1 MIWKQVSELYNIITS
16 NCTGHIELDGLKTKI
31 HTLLKQAD
39 FSNKTIS
46 DLVDAKK
53 QSDGEIDKLRE
64 QLHAE
69 QTAKDRAV
77 HTQSDITR
85 AAYQKALAL
94 DKRIIEQQSQI
105 ENYKRDVEKLQNDK
119 KAMYADSVDQRRQ
132 AWTDVLTLEHRHDEE
147 LKKINGE
154 LKSALGE

>member
-1 MIWKQVSELYNIITS
+1 M
-16 NCTGHIELDGLKTKI
+16 
-31 HTLLKQAD
+31 
-39 FSNKTIS
+39 
-46 DLVDAKK
+46 DAKK